1 MYTCIVSPVTIKILY
16 VWLKY
21 FYRSLAYFFL
31 LNCIPSTVGF
41 FLTAKRVFIVLL
53 ILIGKWCDFLRI
65 RYNLIFFGRLT
76 NTRK

>member
-21 FYRSLAYFFL
+21 FYQSLAYFFL

-41 FLTAKRVFIVLL
+41 FFESKESIHRIVNFN
-53 ILIGKWCDFLRI
+53 KEMV
-65 RYNLIFFGRLT
+65 
-76 NTRK
+76 